1 MEVKSLAGA
10 RDAAHLRYVMPAEAG
25 IRPSQWKTYD
35 YRLDWIPAFA
45 GMMELG

>member
-1 MEVKSLAGA
+1 
-10 RDAAHLRYVMPAEAG
+10 MPAEAG